1 MSKKKSRTSQRA
13 RRDGAV
19 QKAGVQDPKLKAA
32 REARAADGTSRYAV
46 VARTDATALSDA
58 DSDEEELD
66 GATAAAELARLAQT
80 CERVRRHRA
89 AKAAEKAAL
98 LAHPPAD
105 EPVPSPLVPDQLSE
119 PPVLNTARQREIKD
133 KSVKRKRQ
141 RDNKQAEA
149 AIKKLIETLGAERGV
164 QALMAELRTPAMT
177 KLRAADADRPDR
189 ARELSDGARG
199 ERGWARFEMQLPSQ

>member
-66 GATAAAELARLAQT
+66 GATATAALARAQV
-80 CERVRRHRA
+80 CERVRLHR
-89 AKAAEKAAL
+89 AKAAATAAL
-98 LAHPPAD
+98 LAAAPAA
-105 EPVPSPLVPDQLSE
+105 EPAPSPPVPDQLSE
-119 PPVLNTARQREIKD
+119 PPALDTVQPRAIKD
-133 KSVKRKRQ
+133 KSLKRKPQ
-141 RDNKQAEA
+141 RDNKLAEHAIKELIEKLGAEA
-149 AIKKLIETLGAERGV
+149 A
-164 QALMAELRTPAMT
+164 
-177 KLRAADADRPDR
+177 R
-189 ARELSDGARG
+189 AR
-199 ERGWARFEMQLPSQ
+199 

>member
-1 MSKKKSRTSQRA
+1 MGKLLSARA
-13 RRDGAV
+13 RGRRH
-19 QKAGVQDPKLKAA
+19 QKAGTKDPKLNAALAA
-32 REARAADGTSRYAV
+32 REAAETSRYAV
-46 VARTDATALSDA
+46 RVRADATALSDT
-58 DSDEEELD
+58 DPDEEESGELD